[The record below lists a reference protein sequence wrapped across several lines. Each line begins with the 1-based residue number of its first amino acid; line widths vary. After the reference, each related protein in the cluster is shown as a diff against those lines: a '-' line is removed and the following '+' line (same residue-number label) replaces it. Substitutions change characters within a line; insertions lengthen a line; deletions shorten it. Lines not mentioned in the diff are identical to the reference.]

1 MEQPSGDARCYTVC
15 NEIKE
20 IIMKKTLLLLV
31 ACLIGFTATAQQ
43 SYELEQRF
51 DDSIKS
57 INIGSGWQVR
67 LVQDTV
73 NSLVVFTPCE
83 YYFTEGNE
91 PEICIMD
98 NGELTLYNNHYM
110 PQGTRVEIHHLE
122 GLQYVRLEERAT
134 IVNGKLTLKGNTSYH
149 ELVLNPRS
157 RMDVDTLISKANLC
171 NIITDTSAVLNI
183 GTIEGG
189 NFSLINKKGS
199 TVNIGTNNA
208 KKLECTRHPESYGNL
223 QSDGDKVVVDTNT
236 LWFRNGLKKIDG
248 NIHYSFFNYYD
259 HHHDSPYNASYGFRF
274 SADLLTNHIY
284 FANRWWFGFGYTV
297 GYEIRFLS
305 NDVEAVDRHLQLASS
320 PIQGRMYQTLFNG
333 SVGIIYNFGYTPKTK
348 WLHPFIYDVHFG
360 LTPTINFGQGL
371 STAWLNSNDHVRST
385 SDRQKALSAF
395 QLRLNVGVT
404 IPFLRALKADF
415 FIDLL
420 PTYRPS
426 ADAPNIHSFGIQFT
440 F

>member
-1 MEQPSGDARCYTVC
+1 
-15 NEIKE
+15 
-20 IIMKKTLLLLV
+20 MKNTFLLLT
-31 ACLIGFTATAQQ
+31 ACLIGLTATAQQ

-51 DDSIKS
+51 DDNIKF

-83 YYFTEGNE
+83 FYFTEGNE
-91 PEICIMD
+91 PKICTMD
-98 NGELTLYNNHYM
+98 EGELTLHNNHYM
-110 PQGTRVEIHHLE
+110 PQGTRVEIHYTE
-122 GLQYVRLEERAT
+122 EPQAVRLEEKASL
-134 IVNGKLTLKGNTSYH
+134 VAGKLTLLGDTYKY
-149 ELVLNPRS
+149 ELELNPHS
-157 RMDVDTLISKANLC
+157 RMDVDTLTSKANLC

-183 GTIEGG
+183 GTVEGG
-189 NFSLINKKGS
+189 DFSLINKKGS
-199 TVNIGTNNA
+199 TVAIGTNNA

-236 LWFRNGLKKIDG
+236 RWFREGLKRLEG

-274 SADLLTNHIY
+274 SGDLMTNHIY
-284 FANRWWFGFGYTV
+284 LSDRWWFGFGYTV

-305 NDVEAVDRHLQLASS
+305 NDVEAVDRHLQLAAS
-320 PIQGRMYQTLFNG
+320 PIQGRVYQTLFNG
-333 SVGIIYNFGYTPKTK
+333 MVGIIYNFGYTPKTK
-348 WLHPFIYDVHFG
+348 WLLPFVYDVHFG

-371 STAWLNSNDHVRST
+371 TTAWLNNNDHLSIT
-385 SDRQKALSAF
+385 NDRLRILSAF
-395 QLRLNVGVT
+395 QIRLNVGVT

-415 FIDLL
+415 FMDLL

-426 ADAPNIHSFGIQFT
+426 ADAPNIHSFGFQFT

>member
-1 MEQPSGDARCYTVC
+1 MA
-15 NEIKE
+15 
-20 IIMKKTLLLLV
+20 
-31 ACLIGFTATAQQ
+31 ACLIGLTATAQQ

-51 DDSIKS
+51 DDNIKF
-57 INIGSGWQVR
+57 INVGSGWQVR

-91 PEICIMD
+91 PEICTMD
-98 NGELTLYNNHYM
+98 EGELTLHNNHYM
-110 PQGTRVEIHHLE
+110 PQGTRVEIH
-122 GLQYVRLEERAT
+122 YVEEPRAVKLEEKASL
-134 IVNGKLTLKGNTSYH
+134 VAGKLTLLGDTYKY
-149 ELVLNPRS
+149 ELELNPRS
-157 RMDVDTLISKANLC
+157 RIDVDTLTSKAITC

-183 GTIEGG
+183 GTLEGG
-189 NFSLINKKGS
+189 DFSLLNKKGS
-199 TVNIGTNNA
+199 TVEIGTNNA
-208 KKLECTRHPESYGNL
+208 RKLECTRHPESYGNL
-223 QSDGDKVVVDTNT
+223 QSDGDKAVVDTNT
-236 LWFRNGLKKIDG
+236 RWFRDGLKRLDG
-248 NIHYSFFNYYD
+248 NIYYSFFKYYD

-274 SADLLTNHIY
+274 SGDLMTNHIY
-284 FANRWWFGFGYTV
+284 FTNRWWFGFGYTV

-333 SVGIIYNFGYTPKTK
+333 SIGIIYNLGYTPKTK
-348 WLHPFIYDVHFG
+348 WLKPFVYDVHFG

-371 STAWLNSNDHVRST
+371 STAWLNSNDHLNIN
-385 SDRQKALSAF
+385 SDKLRALSAF
-395 QLRLNVGVT
+395 QVRLNVGVT
-404 IPFLRALKADF
+404 MPFLRALKADF